1 MLFIRAAKFAMD
13 EGSSDGNFFPWFES
27 KAGGT
32 NRFCICWFLDAEK
45 EDRGRD
51 GKKSETGFVKGE
63 LCWRSFAWVRLFNIS
78 QEVPFSAIS
87 QHTNTCANRKNR
99 VRR

>member
-1 MLFIRAAKFAMD
+1 MLFIRAAKFATD

-45 EDRGRD
+45 EDRGRE
-51 GKKSETGFVKGE
+51 GKKI
-63 LCWRSFAWVRLFNIS
+63 R
-78 QEVPFSAIS
+78 
-87 QHTNTCANRKNR
+87 NR
-99 VRR
+99 VCERGVVLAVFCVGSVIQHKPGSSFLRDLSAHKHARKQEKQG